1 MARIALLA
9 RKTAPGKADLPED
22 CTAIREIAH
31 EVVHTMAEDQK
42 RAHPHCS
49 DETLTLPDLVGWYDE
64 NP

>member
-1 MARIALLA
+1 MCIRD
-9 RKTAPGKADLPED
+9 RPED

-49 DETLTLPDLVGWYDE
+49 DDTLTLPDLVGWEDD
-64 NP
+64 NS